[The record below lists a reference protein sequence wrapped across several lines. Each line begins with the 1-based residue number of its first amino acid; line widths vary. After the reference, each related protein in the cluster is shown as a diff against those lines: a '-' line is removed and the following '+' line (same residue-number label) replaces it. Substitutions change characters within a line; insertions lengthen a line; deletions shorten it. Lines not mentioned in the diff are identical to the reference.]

1 MTTKG
6 VHSVTEGGMWRQSFY
21 APPADTQGPRPAL
34 FVDRDG
40 TLIELVPYLCESEKM
55 KLIAPA
61 VMAVRQAN
69 AVGIPVVVVTNQS
82 GIERGYYDWKDFAAV
97 QQAMVAELERAGAKI
112 DAVYA
117 CASHPARNAPCR
129 KPNPGMLLAAAE
141 DNALDLSTSWILGDA
156 ATDLQAGKAAG
167 LPKGWLAPGGY
178 GTRDRERAHA
188 LACDTFSVCTDNTFN
203 ALAKALNERSTLA
216 P

>member
-1 MTTKG
+1 MTAEA
-6 VHSVTEGGMWRQSFY
+6 VHSVTEGGMWRQSFC
-21 APPADTQGPRPAL
+21 APPADSQGPRPAL

-40 TLIELVPYLCESEKM
+40 TLIELVSYLCEPGKVQ
-55 KLIAPA
+55 LIAPA
-61 VMAVRQAN
+61 VLAVRQAN
-69 AVGIPVVVVTNQS
+69 SVGMPVVVVTNQS

-97 QQAMVAELERAGAKI
+97 QQAMIAELKHAGAKI

-117 CASHPARNAPCR
+117 CASHPERNAPCR

-141 DNALDLSTSWILGDA
+141 DNALDLGTSWILGDA

-178 GTRDRERAHA
+178 GTRDRDRART

-203 ALAKALNERSTLA
+203 ALAKALADRSMLA